1 MLNGALLQHTVMSL
15 AYYNTCELCP
25 GGAEE
30 EDSVV
35 EDNLNIGV
43 IFSPSHFYSG
53 CARRQGN
60 LSLHSVRVCV
70 CVPLKD
76 TFVTCIKTSRVIRAL
91 HGAA

>member
-1 MLNGALLQHTVMSL
+1 MACCF
-15 AYYNTCELCP
+15 NTQLCPLPIITHVRCELCP
-25 GGAEE
+25 CGAEE

-60 LSLHSVRVCV
+60 LSLHNVRVYAPQGHFFHV
-70 CVPLKD
+70 HKD
-76 TFVTCIKTSRVIRAL
+76 KQGYQ
-91 HGAA
+91 GAAVMNGAA